1 MGWEEIRTALV
12 GLAVAIVTGLVGKFF
27 GVKIE
32 GERRN
37 QLAWAI
43 EQGVAYAYERYRGKA
58 ASGADKKE
66 LAVQMAKSLAPKAL
80 EKAGDEQV
88 SKLIDATYAKMRAS
102 LPHSSLHYAAGDIP
116 VDVVEV
122 QSASTPIP
130 RYKGPK
136 PS

>member
-1 MGWEEIRTALV
+1 MSWEEIRTSLV
-12 GLAVAIVTGLVGKFF
+12 ALAVAIITGVVGKFF
-27 GVKIE
+27 NVKIE

-43 EQGVAYAYERYRGKA
+43 EQGVAFAYERYRHKA
-58 ASGADKKE
+58 ASGSDKKE
-66 LAVQMAKSLAPKAL
+66 LAVQTAKSLAPKAVA
-80 EKAGDEQV
+80 KAGDEQV
-88 SKLIDATYAKMRAS
+88 SKLVDATYAKMRAS
-102 LPHSSLHYAAGDIP
+102 LPQPALSDDIP

-122 QSASTPIP
+122 ESANTPLP